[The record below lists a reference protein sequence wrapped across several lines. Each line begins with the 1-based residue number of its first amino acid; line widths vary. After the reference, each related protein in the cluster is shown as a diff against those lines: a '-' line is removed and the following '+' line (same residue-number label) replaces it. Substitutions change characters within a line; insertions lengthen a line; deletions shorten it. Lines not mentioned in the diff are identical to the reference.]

1 MKKGHHLALPH
12 RGPCSKAA
20 FPKGRPKFERLLW
33 IVIAGRVVSAH
44 GSDLGVEVDMLQT
57 DEDLKA
63 YCYRHAEECARRAA
77 SQSDARHRQVY
88 LELEKRWLS
97 LSSEFAC
104 TEQVEGRDDDH
115 SDQKREN

>member
-1 MKKGHHLALPH
+1 
-12 RGPCSKAA
+12 
-20 FPKGRPKFERLLW
+20 
-33 IVIAGRVVSAH
+33 VVSAH

-63 YCYRHAEECARRAA
+63 YYYRHAEECARRAA
-77 SQSDARHRQVY
+77 SHSDARHRQVFF
-88 LELEKRWLS
+88 ELEKRWLS
-97 LSSEFAC
+97 LASESAG

>member
-1 MKKGHHLALPH
+1 
-12 RGPCSKAA
+12 
-20 FPKGRPKFERLLW
+20 
-33 IVIAGRVVSAH
+33 
-44 GSDLGVEVDMLQT
+44 MLQT

-63 YCYRHAEECARRAA
+63 YCYRHAEECARRAT

-88 LELEKRWLS
+88 LDLEKRWLS

-115 SDQKREN
+115 SDQKRENLSHEAVA

>member
-1 MKKGHHLALPH
+1 
-12 RGPCSKAA
+12 
-20 FPKGRPKFERLLW
+20 
-33 IVIAGRVVSAH
+33 
-44 GSDLGVEVDMLQT
+44 MLQT

-63 YCYRHAEECARRAA
+63 YCYRHAEECARRAT

-115 SDQKREN
+115 SDQKRENYATKPLPDSAAPSDPLNY